1 MWNMLIGSGG
11 SIIAAGVIFLF
22 SYWYNRKRQSD
33 AEANEYTRLINEITN
48 LNTKIANASEATK
61 NDYTY
66 LRNEMNNLRN
76 EMNNL
81 NTKFE
86 NGFERFFLEIDK
98 LRSTAKTNTEKIDA
112 LTSNVDTNTQK
123 IDTNTQKI
131 DAINIILNKNLTTT
145 DEIMKTIIELQNIVG
160 NFIKLPRSQ

>member
-1 MWNMLIGSGG
+1 MWNMLIGAGG
-11 SIIAAGVIFLF
+11 SIIAAGVILF
-22 SYWYNRKRQSD
+22 FSCWYNRKRQSD

-61 NDYTY
+61 NDYTH
-66 LRNEMNNLRN
+66 LRN

-112 LTSNVDTNTQK
+112 LSSNV
-123 IDTNTQKI
+123 DTNTQKI
-131 DAINIILNKNLTTT
+131 DAINIIFNKNITTT

-160 NFIKLPRSQ
+160 DFIKLPRSQ

>member
-1 MWNMLIGSGG
+1 MWNMLIGAGG
-11 SIIAAGVIFLF
+11 SIIAAGVILFF

-112 LTSNVDTNTQK
+112 LSSNV
-123 IDTNTQKI
+123 DTNTQKI
-131 DAINIILNKNLTTT
+131 DAINIILNKNITTT